1 MTLAELTLP
10 IPYAEA
16 RQFGLLFSAAM
27 ATRLREVQSQQGNR
41 MHMVDPQ
48 QTTDGRYFLNGDVL
62 SECDPS
68 GIFFA
73 GFSHLDP
80 SRFSEIDVVPLAD
93 AVALLPPD
101 LVIG

>member
-1 MTLAELTLP
+1 MTLAQLTLP
-10 IPYAEA
+10 IPYSEA

-27 ATRLREVQSQQGNR
+27 ASRLREVQEQHGNL
-41 MHMVDPQ
+41 MHRVEPQ

-62 SECDPS
+62 SECAPN

-73 GFSHLDP
+73 GFSHLDQ

-93 AVALLPPD
+93 AVALLPPPSGD
-101 LVIG
+101 L